1 MSGSS
6 RPPIPRDHLDVPSSA
21 QTGFRYLRGL
31 PWPYAPPLEWE
42 DQHTRAEEQGPHAPE
57 LILARIEGAEATQN
71 RVEAIRLLHLLAEVV
86 EEQADTL
93 EQQEGRDA

>member
-42 DQHTRAEEQGPHAPE
+42 DQHTRAEEQGPHAPD
-57 LILARIEGAEATQN
+57 LMPL
-71 RVEAIRLLHLLAEVV
+71 RLLYRAGL
-86 EEQADTL
+86 DTHRMINWENGWCL
-93 EQQEGRDA
+93 DA

>member
-1 MSGSS
+1 MPDTLTL
-6 RPPIPRDHLDVPSSA
+6 R
-21 QTGFRYLRGL
+21 QYL
-31 PWPYAPPLEWE
+31 
-42 DQHTRAEEQGPHAPE
+42 E

-86 EEQADTL
+86 EEQDDTL